1 MHEWNTSSILNR
13 SVRNVS
19 FTRPEARVQYPR
31 IVHGW
36 NLDLDSSSCKVS
48 LTCTIACMVIIL
60 LA

>member
-1 MHEWNTSSILNR
+1 MDEWHTSSILNR

-19 FTRPEARVQYPR
+19 FTRPEARVKYPR

-36 NLDLDSSSCKVS
+36 DIDSDSSSCKVS
-48 LTCTIACMVIIL
+48 LTCNIACMVIIL